1 MSGQFVWDAARL
13 YLDAAICGIGSI
25 VSRRTRFREFQP
37 QPFCGNVLTILVR
50 HPELLVG
57 YLTIV
62 DRSRSC
68 PFQDGSDLFKPD

>member
-1 MSGQFVWDAARL
+1 MRGQFAWDATRH
-13 YLDAAICGIGSI
+13 YLDAATCGIDSI

-37 QPFCGNVLTILVR
+37 QTFGGNVLTILVC
-50 HPELLVG
+50 HPERLAR
-57 YLTIV
+57 YPITV